1 MWTKIVAMLGAIGTI
16 AALLTSFFTIEA
28 RFEKAITE
36 QTAEVAKI
44 SATGVRHEIMVLDAE
59 MRWLQDHETMIPD
72 YLHFRRHL
80 LEEQLEE
87 LTNWKGED

>member
-1 MWTKIVAMLGAIGTI
+1 MWTKIAAVIGTI
-16 AALLTSFFTIEA
+16 GAITALLTSFFTIEA
-28 RFEKAITE
+28 RFEKAISE

-59 MRWLQDHETMIPD
+59 MRWLQEQETTIPD